1 LSHRFKFVAKYN
13 ASCGLRT
20 HVIDKCYN
28 DFHTLCG
35 IYSADPHRNF
45 EEVTVITC
53 EQCLAELVRRTQPPV
68 TCINA
73 GMEIYF
79 DTETIIAGLFD
90 EKIRSQIYYEI
101 VSALRHLR
109 PNENNLLQRSDILD
123 KITSFA
129 DQLRLN
135 EPMSDKEV
143 DDLQNLIG
151 ASSSAIMRI
160 NHQLFIKKRREA
172 KERLEQ
178 ILDCFPKEEVNP

>member
-1 LSHRFKFVAKYN
+1 
-13 ASCGLRT
+13 
-20 HVIDKCYN
+20 
-28 DFHTLCG
+28 
-35 IYSADPHRNF
+35 
-45 EEVTVITC
+45 
-53 EQCLAELVRRTQPPV
+53 
-68 TCINA
+68 
-73 GMEIYF
+73 MEIYF

-135 EPMSDKEV
+135 EPISDKEV

-178 ILDCFPKEEVNP
+178 ILDCFPKEEEVNP